1 MCFAPNRCRL
11 GFRVSERVR
20 MMDERARLL
29 ALQTEL
35 TRHAWLYQ
43 VMDAPEIDDFTY
55 DGMMRELRT
64 LEAAHPDLVTPDSPS
79 QRVGGRPAGVFGK
92 VPHTVRME
100 SLNDVF
106 EREAVTAFDARVREF
121 AGDDV
126 EYVVERK
133 VDGLSVS
140 LEYENGLFVRG
151 STRGDGDVGEDVT
164 ANLRTVPGVPLRI
177 PVPAQA
183 PAATAQPPVAP
194 DQPPVAP
201 DQPVTVPE
209 YLEVRGEV
217 FMSRDDFLKLNE
229 QQEAYGDKIFANPRN
244 AAAGSL
250 RQLEPAV
257 TAKRRLDIII
267 FNIQQFRPVSGGFM
281 PATHAESLA
290 YLTRMGFKAS
300 PGWSLCHDAAT
311 VWNAVAA
318 IGESRGDLPYE
329 IDGAVVKVNRFDQR
343 SGLGSTSKAPRW
355 AIAYKFPAEQKK
367 TRLLDIAVAVGR
379 TGVLTPNAVLEP
391 VRIAG
396 STVSRATL
404 HNEDQIREKDIR
416 IGDRV
421 WLRKA
426 GDIIPE
432 IVGVVMEERPE
443 GTVPYEMPKTCPVC
457 GAPAFR
463 EESESAV
470 RCSGISCPARLFRS
484 VVHFASRDAM
494 NIEGLGFAMVDQL
507 LGKGLI
513 RDIADLFELKQHR
526 DELECLEGWGVKSAD
541 NMLGAIEKAK
551 GSGMERLLFG
561 LGIRHIGL
569 KAAKGLAS
577 AFGDMERIRFL
588 SQEEIRALPDFGPRM
603 AESLHSFLRQEQT
616 VKILDRLREEGLRWN
631 GPVTQKS
638 GELPLS
644 GKVFVLTGALPGMGR
659 SEAESRIE
667 AAGGKTSGSVSGKT
681 DFLVAGEEAGSKLEK
696 ALSLGVP
703 VIDLARLLE
712 MIGPQDGRKTGDEMQ
727 DGRETGG
734 EMQDGRETGGDL
746 P

>member
-1 MCFAPNRCRL
+1 
-11 GFRVSERVR
+11 
-20 MMDERARLL
+20 MDERARLL
-29 ALQTEL
+29 ALQAEL

-55 DGMMRELRT
+55 DGMMRELRA
-64 LEAAHPDLVTPDSPS
+64 LEAAHPDLVTPGSPS
-79 QRVGGRPAGVFGK
+79 QRVGGRPAGDFGK
-92 VPHTVRME
+92 VPHLIRME

-106 EREAVTAFDARVREF
+106 EREAVTAFDARVRES
-121 AGDDV
+121 AGSDV

-140 LEYENGLFVRG
+140 LEYEKGLFARG

-177 PVPAQA
+177 PVPEQ
-183 PAATAQPPVAP
+183 PAV
-194 DQPPVAP
+194 
-201 DQPVTVPE
+201 VPE

-257 TAKRRLDIII
+257 TAKRHLDIII
-267 FNIQQFRPVSGGFM
+267 FNIQQIRPAPEGFV
-281 PATHAESLA
+281 PETHAEALTYLA
-290 YLTRMGFKAS
+290 RMGFKAS
-300 PGWSLCHDAAT
+300 PGWSLCRDAAS

-329 IDGAVVKVNRFDQR
+329 IDGAVVKVNRFKQR

-355 AIAYKFPAEQKK
+355 AIAYKYPAEQKK
-367 TRLLDIAVAVGR
+367 TRLLDIAIAVGR

-416 IGDRV
+416 IGDKV

-443 GTVPYEMPKTCPVC
+443 GTVPYEMPQTCPVC

-541 NMLGAIEKAK
+541 NLLGAIEKAK
-551 GSGMERLLFG
+551 GNGMERLLFG

-569 KAAKGLAS
+569 KAAKTLAS
-577 AFGDMERIRFL
+577 TFGDTERIRSL
-588 SQEEIRALPDFGPRM
+588 SQEEIRAIPDFGPRM

-616 VKILDRLREEGLRWN
+616 AKILDRLREEGLRWN
-631 GPVTQKS
+631 GPVLQKS
-638 GELPLS
+638 EGLPLS
-644 GKVFVLTGALPGMGR
+644 GKVFVLTGALPGMRR

-667 AAGGKTSGSVSGKT
+667 AAGGKLSGSVSKKT

-703 VIDLARLLE
+703 AIDLARLLE
-712 MIGPQDGRKTGDEMQ
+712 MISPKDPREIGGEIQDPREIGGEIQ
-727 DGRETGG
+727 DGREI
-734 EMQDGRETGGDL
+734 GGDL